1 MNKPEPSEQT
11 PMPQNKPT
19 RFDFAKPSGH
29 VTRAIVIRGKGRF
42 AIVRAD
48 PAPSAIISK
57 RELENI
63 QDSPRRR
70 VGGLPIDGKATEAF
84 EAGMQFTKDRAA

>member
-1 MNKPEPSEQT
+1 MNNSQPAEQS
-11 PMPQNKPT
+11 PVPQNKLT

-42 AIVRAD
+42 AIVRPD

-57 RELENI
+57 KEIEKLGE
-63 QDSPRRR
+63 SPRRR
-70 VGGLPIDGKATEAF
+70 VGGLPPDGNATQEF
-84 EAGMQFTKDRAA
+84 EAGMQFVQERAA